1 MAANIC
7 PCCRMPIDD
16 SADCKVCGF
25 ANVIIPKMTDDM
37 EKKIEHMA
45 AQYRVGQKLNGVK
58 ASFKAYSHEKKDG
71 KLVEKDVVLIPFF
84 DAADLSFESFEWLPD
99 NFARVDT
106 DETLTLNLELSGSS
120 GERDID
126 LPFKAPALDDF
137 WHIGVKLVPG
147 LKAQIAI
154 GNESVHT
161 LLDPVDLI

>member
-7 PCCRMPIDD
+7 PCCRMPVDD

-45 AQYRVGQKLNGVK
+45 AQYRLGQKLNGVT
-58 ASFKAYSHEKKDG
+58 ASFKAYSHEKKNG
-71 KLVEKDVVLIPFF
+71 QLVEKDVILVPLF
-84 DAADLSFESFEWLPD
+84 DAADLSFDSFEWLSE

-106 DETLTLNLELSGSS
+106 DETLILNLTLVTQN
-120 GERDID
+120 GEKDVD

-137 WHIGVKLVPG
+137 WHIGAKLIPG
-147 LKAQIAI
+147 LKVQIAI
-154 GNESVHT
+154 GNENIHT
-161 LLDPVDLI
+161 LLDPVPLI